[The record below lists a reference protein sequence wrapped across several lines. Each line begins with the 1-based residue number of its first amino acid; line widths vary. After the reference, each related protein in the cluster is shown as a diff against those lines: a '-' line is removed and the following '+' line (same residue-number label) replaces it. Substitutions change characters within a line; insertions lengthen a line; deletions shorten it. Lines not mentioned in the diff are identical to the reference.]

1 MKRPFNLCVL
11 MFVLTILVGL
21 FLFLNRR
28 TVHVIVVK

>member
-11 MFVLTILVGL
+11 LFILAILVSL